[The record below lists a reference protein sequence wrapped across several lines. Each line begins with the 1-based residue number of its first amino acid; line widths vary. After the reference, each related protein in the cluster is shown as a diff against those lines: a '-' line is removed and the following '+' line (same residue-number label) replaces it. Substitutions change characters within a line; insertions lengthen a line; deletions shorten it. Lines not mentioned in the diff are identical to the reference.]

1 MSTQEPEPSSLSFS
15 RFALEVKPEGA
26 FEVLALAKTLIAA
39 GKDVIEL
46 EIGDSPYP
54 APSAAV
60 ALRAGHVLY
69 NRFGLWMFLE

>member
-60 ALRAGHVLY
+60 AAGIAAI
-69 NRFGLWMFLE
+69 